1 VWAAY
6 RLHKADEFAIASPR
20 QLVLKWTKGK
30 RWPDIVQYIGIQK
43 AIIEAGYLADLNDTI
58 YIDRDVFRGLKK
70 KELTWRDR
78 DQRWQK
84 HYKGRLLYFSGK
96 GGEEASYE
104 RALEEFRAKKEE
116 IDHEIFLSGQQKG
129 G

>member
-1 VWAAY
+1 
-6 RLHKADEFAIASPR
+6 
-20 QLVLKWTKGK
+20 
-30 RWPDIVQYIGIQK
+30 VQYIGIQK
-43 AIIEAGYLADLNDTI
+43 AIMDAGYLADLQDTI

-70 KELTWRDR
+70 KELTWIASEK
-78 DQRWQK
+78 RWRK
-84 HYKGRLLYFSGK
+84 IYKGRQLTFSGA